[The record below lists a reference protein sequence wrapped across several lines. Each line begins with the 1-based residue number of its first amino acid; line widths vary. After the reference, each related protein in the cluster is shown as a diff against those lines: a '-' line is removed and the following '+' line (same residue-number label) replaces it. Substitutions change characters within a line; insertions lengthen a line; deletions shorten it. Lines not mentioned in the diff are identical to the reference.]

1 MCEELTILKNFREEY
16 RDIYKL
22 LLFDHTTR
30 KNIVWATRRYDSDRK
45 QYYYDYD
52 EINDD
57 FLSLETQDIK
67 SRYTKKREDQRHRS
81 QEKAEVFT
89 PVWVCNAQN
98 NLIDNAWF
106 GKCDVF
112 NIQNKDHTWT
122 TNKEKIIFPP
132 NKDWKKYVRS
142 VRMEITCGEAPYM
155 TSRYD
160 MTSGVLIPFEDRVGF
175 VDRKLRIVNENASSN
190 AEWNKFV
197 QEAFKSSYGY
207 ELQGDSLLLAR
218 ENLLF
223 TYIEHYYNRYKKIPP
238 KQSLKYIAYVISWNL
253 WQMDGLTFSVPVPD
267 SPDTPLFS
275 VKIRDWKKK
284 KKTIV
289 EFRNL
294 LKFK

>member
-30 KNIVWATRRYDSDRK
+30 KNIVWATRRYNSNQK
-45 QYYYDYD
+45 KYYYDYD
-52 EINDD
+52 EIDD
-57 FLSLETQDIK
+57 FLLSLEIQDIK
-67 SRYTKKREDQRHRS
+67 SRFTKKREDQRHRS

-106 GKCDVF
+106 EKCDVF

-238 KQSLKYIAYVISWNL
+238 KQSLKYIAYIISWNL

-267 SPDTPLFS
+267 SPDTPAVFC
-275 VKIRDWKKK
+275 KIRDWKKK

-294 LKFK
+294 LKSK